1 MLLVDDILLLPVS
14 GVRWI
19 FRQIA
24 LAAER
29 ELMDDEPVRD
39 ELLELQLMLETG
51 DVTEAEYIQRE
62 EQLMQRLRE
71 VRAWRQQLGG
81 IGGDEDAF
89 ISFH

>member
-1 MLLVDDILLLPVS
+1 MLLVDDILLLPVT

-71 VRAWRQQLGG
+71 VRAWRQQLRGTSA
-81 IGGDEDAF
+81 DEDAF